1 VYQRAV
7 DPEDRSTSLPRRSD
21 TVPNWTLAFT
31 AGVPFAVIGL
41 AQIDDPSWHDV
52 HHASLAMAEAFVLT
66 LLTTVAL
73 KRAVGRLRPDF
84 LDRCQPDA
92 SGVCTGDP
100 DDILEGRQSF
110 PSGHTSL
117 SFAGGT
123 FLTLYL
129 WGKLQPFRTGGAL
142 WKLLVI
148 LAPMAVATAVGVT
161 RISDHRHHWED
172 VLGGGIIGFG
182 YAMLSYRLHYGWPW
196 SQDGGT
202 PTRRRRWAAFPVVG
216 TGHLGVVAQGRF

>member
-1 VYQRAV
+1 M
-7 DPEDRSTSLPRRSD
+7 DPDHRSIGQTWRQN
-21 TVPNWTLAFT
+21 TVPNWALAFT
-31 AGVPFAVIGL
+31 AVVPLASIGL
-41 AQIDDPSWHDV
+41 AQIGNPSLHDA
-52 HHASLAMAEAFVLT
+52 HHASLGLAEALALT
-66 LLTTVAL
+66 LVTTVAL

-84 LDRCQPDA
+84 LARCQPDA
-92 SGVCTGDP
+92 SGACTGDS

-110 PSGHTSL
+110 PSGHTLL

-142 WKLLVI
+142 WELLVI
-148 LAPMAVATAVGVT
+148 LAPMAAATAIGVT
-161 RISDHRHHWED
+161 RLSDHRHHWED

-182 YAMLSYRLHYGWPW
+182 YALLSYRLHYGWPW
-196 SQDGGT
+196 SRGGGA
-202 PTRRRRWAAFPVVG
+202 PKRRRRWAAFPVVG